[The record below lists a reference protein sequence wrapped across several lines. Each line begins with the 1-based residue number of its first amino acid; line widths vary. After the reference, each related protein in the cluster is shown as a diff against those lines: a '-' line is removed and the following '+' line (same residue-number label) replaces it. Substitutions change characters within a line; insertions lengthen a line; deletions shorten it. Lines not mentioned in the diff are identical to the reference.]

1 MKIPHLRWYI
11 AAMLFAATV
20 INYIDRQTLS
30 IVAPVLTKELHISA
44 LEYGYIL
51 QAFLLAYTVMYLGS
65 GFLVDRW
72 GTRISLAVFMTWWSV
87 SNILHTFARTA
98 LGLGFFRMLLGLGE
112 PGNFMASFKAISE
125 WYPPKEKAFVN
136 GLVNAGAA
144 VGAIVAAPLVVW
156 MMIHYGWRASF
167 VITGSLGL
175 FWIIPWLW
183 LYRLPEKHPHIR
195 ADELAYI
202 RGATGMVSRPAA
214 SLKKTDLLRL
224 PQTWG
229 LLLARFISDPVWW
242 FYLFWLPK
250 YMVDQRGFSLV
261 EMGMLAWLPYLC
273 ADLGSI
279 TGGLISGFLVKRG
292 WTILKARSS
301 VMLSFALLMPLSI
314 VIAYTP
320 SRFVAVVLICIV
332 TFSHMAWKTN
342 LMTISNDIY
351 PVPVVG
357 SVSGII
363 AFGSGL
369 GGALFTS
376 LTGYVVQ
383 HFSYGLIF
391 IVMGFLHPAAYV
403 VVRLLVKGP
412 IPNQASARQQPKFST
427 PER

>member
-1 MKIPHLRWYI
+1 
-11 AAMLFAATV
+11 
-20 INYIDRQTLS
+20 
-30 IVAPVLTKELHISA
+30 
-44 LEYGYIL
+44 
-51 QAFLLAYTVMYLGS
+51 
-65 GFLVDRW
+65 
-72 GTRISLAVFMTWWSV
+72 
-87 SNILHTFARTA
+87 
-98 LGLGFFRMLLGLGE
+98 
-112 PGNFMASFKAISE
+112 
-125 WYPPKEKAFVN
+125 
-136 GLVNAGAA
+136 VNAGAA
-144 VGAIVAAPLVVW
+144 VGAIIAAPLVVW

-183 LYRLPEKHPHIR
+183 LYRLPEKHLHIR
-195 ADELAYI
+195 ADELAFI
-202 RGATGMVSRPAA
+202 RGAAGMVSRPAA

-250 YMVDQRGFSLV
+250 YMVDQRGFSIV

-320 SRFVAVVLICIV
+320 SRFVAVVMICIV

-351 PVPVVG
+351 PVRIVG

-412 IPNQASARQQPKFST
+412 IPDQASARQQPKFST